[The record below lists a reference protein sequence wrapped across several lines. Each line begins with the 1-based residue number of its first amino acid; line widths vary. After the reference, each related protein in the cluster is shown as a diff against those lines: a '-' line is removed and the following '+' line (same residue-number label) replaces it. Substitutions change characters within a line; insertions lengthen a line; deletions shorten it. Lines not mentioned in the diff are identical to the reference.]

1 MLYHSDPT
9 CSSSKVSELR
19 ADERKSEQLKLQEV
33 DPAVVSFGETQ
44 IPNFCIR
51 DYVFATRSKNNHTSW
66 PFPRRLLKLCLKHGV
81 QDLLPPFEPSSS
93 VRDLFYKTSAAET
106 EKNIGVNLSQ
116 VGETF
121 LLDEEHNPTQIIS
134 FSPSDDKLLS
144 CAKNDNSRYLSE
156 EDKRYDLINED
167 YEIGSTFTNQC
178 AFERFSTQLGS
189 EPVVQHCVLVL
200 KPGAISETSR
210 AEEIASTSTASD
222 LMASKV
228 CPVCKTFS
236 STSNTTLNA
245 HMDQC
250 LFMSS
255 DATKIVDKT
264 PKLLVK
270 PTKKRLMEDIYAT
283 APHCSLEDLDR
294 RNGTSWATDLTSI
307 TPSIEANTVTK
318 RLKFISQV
326 DARDNRSEGA
336 VYVDSNGIKL
346 RILSKFNDAP
356 QVISKNV
363 FKPSKNINLV
373 RDGKTSLVSQ
383 KKYFAGEKHMKKMK
397 LKMKNKKLCS
407 LKLLKN
413 EAAPEVNHNEESHQ
427 EEESADQLSGEAEQT
442 HMCCRTL
449 TLQKW
454 HCSKRSDLPKKICKT
469 NFLKNM
475 VKPGEF
481 VSQITNLEMT
491 NSASDTFSS
500 AKRHFMK
507 LSQTPQSKIVDFP
520 AIAPLQNLE
529 PNEVKSLQGCSS
541 KGTSMNVLRLKLA
554 KASGALVTSK
564 NSRNDD
570 LFMGRKQNS
579 PNFPETKNR
588 STENHNLS
596 LKTKKISTLSKSN
609 VSTKML
615 RKNKRKREISSGSNE
630 EQQRSVE
637 ASITS
642 FFDDEISERCLLSG
656 SCQCQDVK
664 TKSSVSQNQNIG
676 FIKFTRASSDKVD
689 GGAIIAKSVNGEVLP
704 VLLLDLDDKTSQIM
718 PSKDCEKSMERV
730 FLDKQ
735 DEKTSDKLENRGVK
749 SQAGAASTESS
760 ACLTSHGD
768 LAPDTPRQNCSIASA
783 PVVPNQESN
792 LAINREPSG
801 SPVSSSSISPAFL
814 NVSFTKASDK
824 ELLLKPLAAR
834 GNMGRYMAD
843 NEEAQLSDIE
853 HNQQCKMDFT
863 MNKSQLQSN
872 YHHCCCSRQS
882 IMASTMPTLKPKLIP
897 NLHIR
902 PSISAPFGAY
912 SILHTDAGNITS
924 LESPTG
930 SIMTRSCCVVGSTS
944 PSCGTPSQSSTNSIL
959 RLMGKNLMVTH
970 NEESS
975 NLLKIDSPAKDNNSA
990 APSLPSPLSFTS
1002 YVRAPNHENFP
1013 FAVCGPVPLTTNMQ
1027 VSNNVN
1033 QSNMNHKA
1041 YVTKEVIVFDGSSN
1055 TDMMM
1060 RGTLLPVQA
1069 SHTMFQGPYPY
1080 FLPQN
1085 QLLLREICSTSS
1097 YLSNEGSS
1105 LEVPATLLPR
1115 PFLFRPPA
1123 ATPLNPPL
1131 YTHRI

>member
-1 MLYHSDPT
+1 MLYHSDPS

-19 ADERKSEQLKLQEV
+19 ADERKSEQLKLQDV

-51 DYVFATRSKNNHTSW
+51 DYVFASRSKNNHTSW

-81 QDLLPPFEPSSS
+81 QDLLPPFEPASS
-93 VRDLFYKTSAAET
+93 VRDLFCKSSEAET
-106 EKNIGVNLSQ
+106 EKNIGINLSQ
-116 VGETF
+116 VGEAF
-121 LLDEEHNPTQIIS
+121 LLDPTQIVS

-156 EDKRYDLINED
+156 EDKRYNLINED
-167 YEIGSTFTNQC
+167 YEIGSTLTNQC
-178 AFERFSTQLGS
+178 AFERFSTQLS
-189 EPVVQHCVLVL
+189 AEPVVQQCGLIL
-200 KPGAISETSR
+200 KPSVISETSR

-250 LFMSS
+250 LFMAS
-255 DATKIVDKT
+255 DATKTVDKT

-294 RNGTSWATDLTSI
+294 RNGTSWATDLTSL
-307 TPSIEANTVTK
+307 TPPMEANAETK
-318 RLKFISQV
+318 RLKLISQV
-326 DARDNRSEGA
+326 DARDDRSEGA

-383 KKYFAGEKHMKKMK
+383 KKYLFGEKHMKKMK
-397 LKMKNKKLCS
+397 LKMKNKKVCS

-413 EAAPEVNHNEESHQ
+413 EAAQEVDHNEESHQ
-427 EEESADQLSGEAEQT
+427 EEESADQLSGEEKQT
-442 HMCCRTL
+442 HMSCGTS

-481 VSQITNLEMT
+481 VSKITNLEMR
-491 NSASDTFSS
+491 NSASGTYSS

-507 LSQTPQSKIVDFP
+507 LSQTPESKMVDFP
-520 AIAPLQNLE
+520 ANAPLQNMA
-529 PNEVKSLQGCSS
+529 NEVKSLQGCSS

-554 KASGALVTSK
+554 KASGALVPSK

-579 PNFPETKNR
+579 PDFPETNNR
-588 STENHNLS
+588 STVNRNLS

-630 EQQRSVE
+630 EQQRCVE
-637 ASITS
+637 AAITS
-642 FFDDEISERCLLSG
+642 FLDDEISERSLLSG

-664 TKSSVSQNQNIG
+664 TKSSVSQNQNMG

-689 GGAIIAKSVNGEVLP
+689 GGAIIAKSANGEVLP

-718 PSKDCEKSMERV
+718 PSKDCERSMERV
-730 FLDKQ
+730 LLDKQ

-768 LAPDTPRQNCSIASA
+768 LAPDTPRQNCSIASTL
-783 PVVPNQESN
+783 VVPNQESN

-814 NVSFTKASDK
+814 NVSLTKASDR
-824 ELLLKPLAAR
+824 ELLLKPSAAH
-834 GNMGRYMAD
+834 GNLGRYMAD
-843 NEEAQLSDIE
+843 NEEAQASDIE

-863 MNKSQLQSN
+863 MNKSPQQSN

-882 IMASTMPTLKPKLIP
+882 IMASTMPTSKPKLIP

-912 SILHTDAGNITS
+912 SILHTDTGNITS

-930 SIMTRSCCVVGSTS
+930 SIMTRSCSVVGSTS
-944 PSCGTPSQSSTNSIL
+944 PSCGTPSQSSSNSIL

-1013 FAVCGPVPLTTNMQ
+1013 FAVCSPVPLMTNMQ
-1027 VSNNVN
+1027 VRNNVN
-1033 QSNMNHKA
+1033 QSNMSHKA
-1041 YVTKEVIVFDGSSN
+1041 YVTKEVIVFDGSSKS
-1055 TDMMM
+1055 DMMM
-1060 RGTLLPVQA
+1060 RGTLLPVPV

-1085 QLLLREICSTSS
+1085 QLLLREIGSSPS

-1123 ATPLNPPL
+1123 TPLNPPL
-1131 YTHRI
+1131 YTHRL